1 MKLLSLNKKI
11 VYVFL
16 VILLSSCSSLSID
29 KEKISNILSWES
41 DTSEDFSPKNSIQF
55 KCAANKVF
63 YLRYLEEKNAV
74 WIILDDRE
82 FRLEKILDQD
92 NKFSNSMSNLEIN
105 PENTILNTSAK
116 TSYEQCKEIIHIK
129 D

>member
-29 KEKISNILSWES
+29 KEKISNIFSWES

-55 KCAANKVF
+55 ECAENKVF

-92 NKFSNSMSNLEIN
+92 NKFSNNMSNLEIN

-116 TSYEQCKEIIHIK
+116 ISYEQCKERIYIK

>member
-41 DTSEDFSPKNSIQF
+41 DTSEDFSLKNSIQF
-55 KCAANKVF
+55 KCAENKVF

-92 NKFSNSMSNLEIN
+92 NKFSNNMSNLEIN

-116 TSYEQCKEIIHIK
+116 TSYEQCKERIYIK

>member
-1 MKLLSLNKKI
+1 M
-11 VYVFL
+11 
-16 VILLSSCSSLSID
+16 SID

-55 KCAANKVF
+55 ECAENKVF

-116 TSYEQCKEIIHIK
+116 TSYEQCKEKIYIK

>member
-55 KCAANKVF
+55 KCAENKVF

-105 PENTILNTSAK
+105 PENTILNMSAK
-116 TSYEQCKEIIHIK
+116 TSYEQCKERIYIK

>member
-11 VYVFL
+11 VWVFL

-29 KEKISNILSWES
+29 KEKISSILSWES

-55 KCAANKVF
+55 ECAENKVF

-92 NKFSNSMSNLEIN
+92 NKFSNNMSNLEIS
-105 PENTILNTSAK
+105 PENTILNTSVK
-116 TSYEQCKEIIHIK
+116 TSYEQCKEKIYIK

>member
-55 KCAANKVF
+55 ECAENKVF

-105 PENTILNTSAK
+105 PENTILNTSSK
-116 TSYEQCKEIIHIK
+116 TSYEQCKEKIYIK

>member
-55 KCAANKVF
+55 KCAENKVF

-92 NKFSNSMSNLEIN
+92 NKFSNSMSNLEIS
-105 PENTILNTSAK
+105 PENTILNTSSK
-116 TSYEQCKEIIHIK
+116 TSYEQCKEKIYIK

>member
-55 KCAANKVF
+55 ECAENKVF

-92 NKFSNSMSNLEIN
+92 NKFSNNMSNLEIN

-116 TSYEQCKEIIHIK
+116 ISYEQCKEKNYVK